1 VSDLWSMDVYNSLL
15 VFTLLNILDIITT
28 YNILA
33 RYGVE
38 HEANL
43 LARWIFKKMG
53 IAGAF
58 AFKYIGMFAV
68 ILLSFLFTND
78 FTAGIWIDNIILAG
92 VVGWNSYANF
102 KYRDK
107 DAP

>member
-1 VSDLWSMDVYNSLL
+1 MSDLWSMDVYNSLL

-33 RYGVE
+33 RYGAE

-53 IAGAF
+53 IAGGF
-58 AFKYIGMFAV
+58 IFKYAGMLAV
-68 ILLSFLFTND
+68 VLLSYLFTND

-92 VVGWNSYANF
+92 VVGWNSYANY

-107 DAP
+107 NAS